1 MTVAL
6 SLGLAA
12 LTALGLPIFVLVL
25 AIALLGFWMSYGDF
39 NSLAIAVGEI
49 YRIAETPLFIAIPL
63 FTLAGYL
70 MAEAKTANR
79 LIRLTKA
86 FLGWVPSGLSVVALA
101 ACAFF
106 TVFTGV
112 SGVTI
117 VALGGILLPALLK
130 EGYPEKFALGLLTTG
145 GSRGMLFP
153 PSLPIILYGV
163 IAQVD
168 VNKLFVAG
176 VVPGILDLSLA
187 MLLCLWLG
195 RKAKVPRSPFDAKE
209 ALSALKEAAWELPIP
224 FVIFGGIYGGLIT
237 AGETAVVIALYA
249 LIVEVFVY
257 RDLSLTKDLPRVL
270 RESMV
275 LVGGIFMVIGAAF
288 ALTNFLVDQSVPD
301 LMFETIKPFIR
312 SPLSFLIALNIFL
325 LIVAALLDIY
335 SAILVVLPIIL
346 PLAHQYGIDPI
357 HLGIIFLI
365 NLEIGYSL
373 PPMGLNLFIASFR
386 FEKPII
392 DLYRSTVP
400 FLLTTLLVLGLVT
413 YVPDVSLFML
423 KAFGH

>member
-86 FLGWVPSGLSVVALA
+86 FLGWVPSGLSVVALVG
-101 ACAFF
+101 CAFF

-130 EGYPEKFALGLLTTG
+130 EGYPEKFTLGLLTTG

-153 PSLPIILYGV
+153 PSLPIIIYGV

-176 VVPGILDLSLA
+176 IVPAILDLSLA
-187 MLLCLWLG
+187 MLLCFWLG
-195 RKAKVPRSPFDAKE
+195 RKAKVPRIAFDAKE
-209 ALSALKEAAWELPIP
+209 AILALKDAAWEIPIP

-257 RDLSLTKDLPRVL
+257 RDLSLTKDLPHVL

-301 LMFETIKPFIR
+301 MMFEAIKPFIR

-325 LIVAALLDIY
+325 LVVAALLDIY
-335 SAILVVLPIIL
+335 SAILVVLPLIL